1 MNDDRAKLDA
11 RKERYLRDPLPARLG
26 NLASNLARIKSIATH
41 PDLGEAAKRVIRE
54 SKYFVEWAGKDA
66 DLQVQIELVELQR
79 QLARWQFKWNEIWND
94 IERRASLAEQAGAW
108 SQKIPESCGGDRY
121 CRSGRESSGRQI
133 ENLRAA
139 ERRSDKEGSLQRWQE
154 AREETWRTASSLFQ
168 RRLLRQPALHRRQ
181 RRAHPGRHQ
190 GPH

>member
-79 QLARWQFKWNEIWND
+79 QLARWQFKWNEI
-94 IERRASLAEQAGAW
+94 ERQASLAEQAGAW
-108 SQKIPESCGGDRY
+108 SQKIL
-121 CRSGRESSGRQI
+121 ESSG
-133 ENLRAA
+133 
-139 ERRSDKEGSLQRWQE
+139 
-154 AREETWRTASSLFQ
+154 
-168 RRLLRQPALHRRQ
+168 LLNPQDA
-181 RRAHPGRHQ
+181 
-190 GPH
+190 